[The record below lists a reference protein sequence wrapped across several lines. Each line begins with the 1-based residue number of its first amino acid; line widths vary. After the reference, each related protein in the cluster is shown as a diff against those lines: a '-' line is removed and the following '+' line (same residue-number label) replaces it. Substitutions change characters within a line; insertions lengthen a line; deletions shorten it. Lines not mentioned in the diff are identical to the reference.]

1 VVSVFFKPKLQIYE
15 HIFNWRANLGV
26 FSVVFSNKIIV
37 SLRLKTYKQIHKK
50 MGKQLTVALVAHDNR
65 KADMVEWAL
74 HNAEL
79 LSKHKLVCTGTTGG
93 LILKA
98 LREKNIDADIT
109 CMNSGPMGGD
119 AEIAALVVRNQI
131 NLAIF
136 LIDDLNAQP
145 HEADI
150 QMLLRQC
157 RVHNVPIACN
167 RYSADLM
174 ITSTLWDKDDYV
186 PSMPRYVKFQ
196 R

>member
-1 VVSVFFKPKLQIYE
+1 MK
-15 HIFNWRANLGV
+15 
-26 FSVVFSNKIIV
+26 
-37 SLRLKTYKQIHKK
+37 
-50 MGKQLTVALVAHDNR
+50 KQLTIALVAHDHR

-74 HNAEL
+74 FNAEM
-79 LSKHKLVCTGTTGG
+79 LSKHKLICTGTTGS

-98 LREKNIDADIT
+98 FNDKGVDAEII
-109 CMNSGPMGGD
+109 CVNSGPMGGD
-119 AEIAALVVRNQI
+119 AEIAALVVRKQVNMCV
-131 NLAIF
+131 F

-174 ITSTLWDKDDYV
+174 ITSALWDNDDYI
-186 PSMPRYVKFQ
+186 PKEPRYIKFERQ
-196 R
+196 

>member
-1 VVSVFFKPKLQIYE
+1 MS
-15 HIFNWRANLGV
+15 
-26 FSVVFSNKIIV
+26 
-37 SLRLKTYKQIHKK
+37 
-50 MGKQLTVALVAHDNR
+50 KQLTIALVAHDNR
-65 KADMVEWAL
+65 KADMVEWAM
-74 HNAEL
+74 HNADML
-79 LSKHKLVCTGTTGG
+79 AKHKLICTGTTGG
-93 LILKA
+93 LIQQA
-98 LREKNIDADIT
+98 LNDKGIEADIT

-119 AEIAALVVRNQI
+119 AEIAALVVRKQI
-131 NLAIF
+131 NMAIF

-174 ITSTLWDKDDYV
+174 ITSTLWDDDDYV
-186 PSMPRYVKFQ
+186 PAIPRYIKFQ

>member
-1 VVSVFFKPKLQIYE
+1 M
-15 HIFNWRANLGV
+15 
-26 FSVVFSNKIIV
+26 
-37 SLRLKTYKQIHKK
+37 T
-50 MGKQLTVALVAHDNR
+50 KQLTIALVAHDRR

-74 HNAEL
+74 FNAEM
-79 LSKHKLVCTGTTGG
+79 LSTHKLICTGTTGG
-93 LILKA
+93 LIQETFKKEGL
-98 LREKNIDADIT
+98 DVDIT

-119 AEIAALVVRNQI
+119 AEIATLVVRKQV
-131 NLAIF
+131 NLAVF
-136 LIDDLNAQP
+136 LIDDLNSQP

-174 ITSTLWDKDDYV
+174 ITSALWDNDDYI
-186 PSMPRYVKFQ
+186 PKAPRYIEFK

>member
-1 VVSVFFKPKLQIYE
+1 MK
-15 HIFNWRANLGV
+15 
-26 FSVVFSNKIIV
+26 
-37 SLRLKTYKQIHKK
+37 
-50 MGKQLTVALVAHDNR
+50 KQLTIALVAHDNR
-65 KADMVEWAL
+65 KADMVEWAV
-74 HNAEL
+74 HNADM
-79 LSKHKLVCTGTTGG
+79 LSIHKLVCTGTTGSM
-93 LILKA
+93 IRKA
-98 LREKNIDADIT
+98 FQEKGIEADIT
-109 CMNSGPMGGD
+109 CMNSGPLGGD
-119 AEIAALVVRNQI
+119 AEIAAMVVRKEV

-174 ITSTLWDKDDYV
+174 ITSTLWDNDDYV
-186 PSMPRYVKFQ
+186 PTEPKYVYFK

>member
-1 VVSVFFKPKLQIYE
+1 MNNENI
-15 HIFNWRANLGV
+15 
-26 FSVVFSNKIIV
+26 
-37 SLRLKTYKQIHKK
+37 KQMK
-50 MGKQLTVALVAHDNR
+50 KQLTIALVAHDNR
-65 KADMVEWAL
+65 KADMVEWAVF
-74 HNAEL
+74 NAEML
-79 LSKHKLVCTGTTGG
+79 AKHKLICTGTTGS
-93 LILKA
+93 LIQKA
-98 LREKNIDADIT
+98 FEEKGISAEIT

-119 AEIAALVVRNQI
+119 AEIAALVVRKQI
-131 NLAIF
+131 NLAVF

-174 ITSTLWDKDDYV
+174 ITSTLWDNDDYI
-186 PSMPRYVKFQ
+186 PREPRYIKFQ